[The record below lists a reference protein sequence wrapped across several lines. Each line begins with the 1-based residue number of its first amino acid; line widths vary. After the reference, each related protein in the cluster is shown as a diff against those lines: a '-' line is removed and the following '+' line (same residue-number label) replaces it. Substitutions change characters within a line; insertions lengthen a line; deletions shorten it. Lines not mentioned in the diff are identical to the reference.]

1 MKEKCDLIASL
12 KEELEKVQEAERQ
25 EKAVSTNLI
34 ERENLIDRE
43 QTTLFHSKYILLYI
57 MI

>member
-12 KEELEKVQEAERQ
+12 KEELEKVHEVERQ

-34 ERENLIDRE
+34 DR
-43 QTTLFHSKYILLYI
+43 
-57 MI
+57 

>member
-25 EKAVSTNLI
+25 EKAVSI
-34 ERENLIDRE
+34 HLIDRE
-43 QTTLFHSKYILLYI
+43 PKTLYSKYILLYI
-57 MI
+57 MV